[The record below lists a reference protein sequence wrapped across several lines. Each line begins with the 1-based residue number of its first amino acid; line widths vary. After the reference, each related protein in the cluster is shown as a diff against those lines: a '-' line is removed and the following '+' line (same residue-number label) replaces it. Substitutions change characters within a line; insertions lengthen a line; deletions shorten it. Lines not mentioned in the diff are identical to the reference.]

1 MTACIKLATNRFLSV
16 AI

>member
-1 MTACIKLATNRFLSV
+1 MFLSV